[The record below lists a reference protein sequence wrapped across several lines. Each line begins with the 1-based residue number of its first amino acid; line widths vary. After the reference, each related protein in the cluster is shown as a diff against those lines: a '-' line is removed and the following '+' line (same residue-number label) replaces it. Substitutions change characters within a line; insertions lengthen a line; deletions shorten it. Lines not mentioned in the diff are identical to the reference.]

1 MPYVRLLDGT
11 SLWYEDEG
19 EGPPLVFVPGWTF
32 TTSVWRRQLEALA
45 ARHRVISL
53 DLRGMGRSGRPATG
67 HSFSRHAADVA
78 ELLELLQVRGAT
90 LIGWAMGATV
100 AVHLVA
106 EQRDADVR
114 RLVWV
119 DHSPAFFKTGAWP
132 FALYGELAP
141 AQLDATLDLLVR
153 DRPAATDALLD
164 DIFSSGIDEP
174 DRRQFYAEA
183 MQTPTDL
190 AVRLLAA
197 VAATDLRPY
206 LPALALPC
214 LFVNGER
221 SIVPC
226 AVGDWLAGA
235 VQDGRA
241 ETLADA
247 GHAPFWDRPAEFNSL
262 VSDFAS
268 A

>member
-1 MPYVRLLDGT
+1 MPYLRLRDGT
-11 SLWYEDEG
+11 PLWYEDEG

-32 TTSVWRRQLEALA
+32 TTSVWRQQLEALA
-45 ARHRVISL
+45 ASHRVISL
-53 DLRGMGRSGRPATG
+53 DLRGMGRSGRPPTG

-90 LIGWAMGATV
+90 VIGWAMGATV
-100 AVHLVA
+100 AVHLIA
-106 EQRDADVR
+106 EQEDARVR

-119 DHSPAFFKTGAWP
+119 DHSPAFFATGEWP
-132 FALYGELAP
+132 FALYGTLSPAEL
-141 AQLDATLDLLVR
+141 DSTLDLLVR
-153 DRPAATDALLD
+153 DRPAATDALLA
-164 DIFSSGIDEP
+164 DIFSSGIDAP
-174 DRRQFYAEA
+174 DRSQFYAEA

-206 LPALALPC
+206 LPSLSLPC

-226 AVGDWLAGA
+226 AVGGWLAGA

-247 GHAPFWDRPAEFNSL
+247 GHAPFWDRPAEFNRL
-262 VSDFAS
+262 VSEFGS
-268 A
+268 S